1 MIDERTASPIV
12 KQMLALA
19 QNLTTAEKVQF
30 MEQMFADLST
40 TIVQPVPKPAIVTES
55 GGLTWGQQ
63 VLAALDALDLS
74 EFQSPEFDDPV
85 KWVEEQRARRRQ
97 ERNLDWGDEE

>member
-40 TIVQPVPKPAIVTES
+40 TIAQPVPKQVTVVES
-55 GGLTWGQQ
+55 GDLTWGQQ
-63 VLAALDALDLS
+63 VLAALDSLDLS
-74 EFQSPEFDDPV
+74 EFESPEFDDPV
-85 KWVEEQRARRRQ
+85 KWVEEQRARRRR
-97 ERNLDWGDEE
+97 ERNLDWGDVE